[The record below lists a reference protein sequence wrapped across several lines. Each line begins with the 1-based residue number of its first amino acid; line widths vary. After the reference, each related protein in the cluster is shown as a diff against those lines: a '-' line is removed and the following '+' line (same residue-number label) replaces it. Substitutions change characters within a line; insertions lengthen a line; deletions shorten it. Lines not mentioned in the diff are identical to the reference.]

1 MNTHNA
7 RHVIMNLTTIAMVL
21 LCGCNRP
28 ASESAEA
35 VSPPAPAAN
44 PMSTAP
50 FLEGALAGS
59 LATIETA
66 LAKGTPADA
75 CAEDRRTALM
85 LSAFNGHTE
94 IVKTLLKAG
103 AAINARDQTGRTALM
118 YASTAP
124 NPTTVKTLL
133 NAGANVNAVD
143 GHERWSPLMFAAAEG
158 LQDVVNLLLSH
169 KADPTLKDTDGDSA
183 AAFALQRGHHAL
195 AKQLKALE
203 QGN

>member
-1 MNTHNA
+1 MRNA
-7 RHVIMNLTTIAMVL
+7 RHVIMNLATIAVLL

-28 ASESAEA
+28 TAESSEA
-35 VSPPAPAAN
+35 VPPPAPPSN
-44 PMSTAP
+44 PMPTAP
-50 FLEGALAGS
+50 FLEAALEGS
-59 LATIETA
+59 LTTIETA
-66 LAKGTPADA
+66 LANGTPADA
-75 CAEDRRTALM
+75 CAEDGRTALM
-85 LSAFNGHTE
+85 LSAFNGHTA
-94 IVKTLLKAG
+94 IVKALLKAG
-103 AAINARDQTGRTALM
+103 AAISARDQTGRTALM
-118 YASTAP
+118 YASTGP
-124 NPTTVKTLL
+124 NPNTIETLL

-158 LQDVVNLLLSH
+158 HQDVVNLLLRH